1 MDRSSHVM
9 KMMMALV
16 IIHALSF
23 LLPAASD
30 ARASAP
36 SAMLEQE
43 QQIPI
48 DEVEQYWSEL
58 ISEYGGYFPG
68 NKAPRFMDLM
78 LSGGEGLSVKS
89 IVGGL
94 IKFFFHE
101 VVYNG
106 TLLVSIVI
114 LTLFSMILETLQSAF
129 ERKAV
134 SQVAYTISYVVLI
147 IIAINSFSVCID
159 YARSAIEGMVHFMI
173 AMIPLLF
180 TLLSALGGIV
190 TVSVMHPL
198 IIFMIHSIGTLVYMV
213 VFPLLFFSA
222 VLHIVSSLSD
232 KYKVTQLADLM
243 RKISI
248 GVLGFALTVF
258 LGVISVQGAAAAAAD
273 GVTLRTA
280 KYVTGNFVPVV
291 GGLFADATDTVLGAS
306 LLVKNSI
313 GLAGVIVVVLL
324 CIFPAL
330 KILALAM
337 IYNVTAAIMQPLGDS
352 PITTCLRTIGKSMIY
367 IFAALASVGLMF
379 FLAITIIITAG
390 NVSIMMR

>member
-1 MDRSSHVM
+1 MERTTHVL
-9 KMMMALV
+9 KMMIVLAA
-16 IIHALSF
+16 IQALSYLF
-23 LLPAASD
+23 PMTLDASVK
-30 ARASAP
+30 AS
-36 SAMLEQE
+36 SAIHEQE
-43 QQIPI
+43 AQQLPI

-58 ISEYGGYFPG
+58 IQEYGGYFPG
-68 NKAPRFMDLM
+68 NKAPRFMDLIRGGESLSIKGI
-78 LSGGEGLSVKS
+78 LSGLVR
-89 IVGGL
+89 
-94 IKFFFHE
+94 FFFHE
-101 VVYNG
+101 VTYNG
-106 TLLVSIVI
+106 ALLVSIVI
-114 LTLFSMILETLQSAF
+114 LTVFSMILETLQSAF

-134 SQVAYTISYVVLI
+134 SKVAYTISYIVLI

-222 VLHIVSSLSD
+222 VLYIVSSLSD

-243 RKISI
+243 RKVSI

-258 LGVISVQGAAAAAAD
+258 LGVISVQGATAAAAD
-273 GVTLRTA
+273 GITLRTA

-313 GLAGVIVVVLL
+313 GLAGVVIIVLL

-352 PITTCLRTIGKSMIY
+352 PITTCLSTIGKSMIY

-379 FLAITIIITAG
+379 FLAITIIVTAG
-390 NVSIMMR
+390 NISIMLR